1 MEAHLA
7 AARLESAGV
16 KTLVRD
22 ENMVTNDWLASNALG
37 GVRIDVADEDWG
49 EARAVL
55 DLPPEEAGLLVCPHC
70 GSRDVHVRVLSVL
83 GALCVFFK
91 LLIPLK
97 RATVGC
103 RNCKRTHSV
112 PVNGQSGG

>member
-22 ENMVTNDWLASNALG
+22 ENMVMNDWLASNAVG

-49 EARAVL
+49 AARAVL
-55 DLPPEEAGLLVCPHC
+55 ELSPEAAGLLVCPHC
-70 GSRDVHVRVLSVL
+70 GSRDVHVHVLSAF

-103 RNCKRTHSV
+103 RNCQRTHSV
-112 PVNGQSGG
+112 PVNGQTSG